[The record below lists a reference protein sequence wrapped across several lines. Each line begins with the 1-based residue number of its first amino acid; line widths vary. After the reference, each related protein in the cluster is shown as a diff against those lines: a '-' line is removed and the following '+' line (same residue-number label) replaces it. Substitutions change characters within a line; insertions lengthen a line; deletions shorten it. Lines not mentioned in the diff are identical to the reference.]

1 MAKVKLSS
9 DPVKIVTT
17 VKLAVVVNDGV
28 NDAYEHD
35 KVYTVELQRLFN
47 AKYALYKCRNAHFH
61 DHKTGYMVFDTKE
74 KAFEVFKTC
83 NLTIDKIT
91 I

>member
-35 KVYTVELQRLFN
+35 KVYTVELQKLFN

-61 DHKTGYMVFDTKE
+61 DIKTGYMVFDTLE
-74 KAFEVFKTC
+74 DVFKVLKTSSK
-83 NLTIDKIT
+83 TIEEIT